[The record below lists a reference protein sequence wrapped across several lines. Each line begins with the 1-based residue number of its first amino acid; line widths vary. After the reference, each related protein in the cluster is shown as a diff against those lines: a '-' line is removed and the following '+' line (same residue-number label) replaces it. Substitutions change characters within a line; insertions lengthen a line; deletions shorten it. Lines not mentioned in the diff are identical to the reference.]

1 MPWINYSFPD
11 NSTAATHIKNADRV
25 KFDVSFDP
33 NINIQVNTFDLRL
46 VKYRW
51 NGTYVDTIQLKDELI
66 FCSGKVNDGEDF
78 RSFGKNIIHD
88 CYIDLAKFLDRNEEM
103 FFYEIYLYDSQAGNF
118 VDVPVLIDN
127 IQNENGQQSKILKY
141 DGNVTPP
148 KMNNET
154 IMDNWR
160 LVRRFFLFDNLS
172 GISGNSLDSS
182 FTPSFI
188 TYAKTIKFVVEL
200 QNNSQGSKIY
210 VPYLEIFYSTR
221 ATEDIVQNKKP
232 QAYVSFIS
240 QYQMDIKKFMNVMLG
255 LFIAINVVV
264 VFIVIYRM
272 YVWVKVNPKE
282 LAPDNYFFY
291 FICTCFFKLC
301 KFWGI
306 FNFWFTFIISAY
318 WYFFYKLQYRVY
330 LLLPPLTEYSKYYK
344 KFDIVFGVACGVY
357 IAFMF
362 YRIYCQVSFDI
373 FFIDWEHDK
382 EIFSNTLATS
392 ETETELKTKYLR
404 YRGAWRLLHVANQ
417 FNALQSKRCISVF
430 FCFCWFILF
439 YYRISWVNR
448 ELHVPRKNFVEY
460 APSNY
465 LIRHFLAS
473 VIVMGAG
480 VIQFVLVRLLQLWLP
495 LKKTE
500 FLDLCSVA
508 NISVFLLD
516 EMLHGYYIHGQSPF
530 GKADS
535 NLDELLRF
543 LEEEGKGKIRGRGVS
558 EEQEDLQCYEMYLS
572 YKMRSTYDGLYYLQ
586 TEAMLAQNNQIDRVV
601 NRNRLGMIFQY
612 FSEKGIELNKLNTYM
627 NNQLKNKIENISS
640 NNQAYIKEKSF
651 LERVLDFPP
660 NNISFTDNNTQDIL
674 LFKDP
679 NANFDDVLFS
689 GMEWDWFLM
698 DMFLFQMWTLA
709 LKNCEIAIFLTFLC
723 DQILYYIRVFLGE
736 KNVSKKAVIDNR
748 FFS

>member
-1 MPWINYSFPD
+1 MPWLYYIYPNDSY
-11 NSTAATHIKNADRV
+11 NSETHIKNSSRV
-25 KFDVSFDP
+25 TFDVSFDP
-33 NINIQVNTFDLRL
+33 NILIQVNLLDLRL
-46 VKYRW
+46 VKYRMD
-51 NGTYVDTIQLKDELI
+51 GTYVDRVQLKDELI

-78 RSFGKNIIHD
+78 RAFGKNIIHD
-88 CYIDLAKFLDRNEEM
+88 CYIDLEKFNDLNEEM
-103 FFYEIYLYDSQAGNF
+103 FFYEMYLYDNQSSNF
-118 VDVPVLIDN
+118 VDVPVLVDN
-127 IQNENGQQSKILKY
+127 IENEQGQESKILKFK
-141 DGNVTPP
+141 DTPP

-154 IMDNWR
+154 EMKNWK

-172 GISGNSLDSS
+172 GNKKQQSNTNQNPIDY
-182 FTPSFI
+182 I

-200 QNNSQGSKIY
+200 QNNREGSKIY

-221 ATEDIVQNKKP
+221 STEDIVQNNNP

-240 QYQMDIKKFMNVMLG
+240 QYQMDIKKFMDVMLG

-264 VFIVIYRM
+264 VIIVIYRM

-282 LAPDNYFFY
+282 LAPDNYFLY
-291 FICTCFFKLC
+291 FLCTCFFKLC

-318 WYFFYKLQYRVY
+318 WYFFYKLQYRVF

-357 IAFMF
+357 VAFMF

-448 ELHVPRKNFVEY
+448 ELHVPRNIFVEY

-640 NNQAYIKEKSF
+640 NNQAYIKEKSC
-651 LERVLDFPP
+651 LERILDFPP
-660 NNISFTDNNTQDIL
+660 NNISFTDKNTQDIL

-698 DMFLFQMWTLA
+698 DVFLFQMWTLA

-736 KNVSKKAVIDNR
+736 KNISKKAVIDNR